1 MGSFVFM
8 LFVCQL
14 YLNLELVLSTN
25 YDKLRS
31 VPRKGL

>member
-1 MGSFVFM
+1 MGSSIFM
-8 LFVCQL
+8 FVCLL
-14 YLNLELVLSTN
+14 YLNLELVLSIN